1 MICDYC
7 AAMKTIHDPRY
18 ARIIKWLVSARE
30 AKDITV
36 RDLAQKLGH
45 THSWV
50 VKVENLDKKLDLLE
64 FFDFCAALDVDPA
77 PVFKQLLNK
86 VDVE

>member
-1 MICDYC
+1 M
-7 AAMKTIHDPRY
+7 
-18 ARIIKWLVSARE
+18 
-30 AKDITV
+30 